1 VSVVFVVMSAAFQ
14 TAPFKCILASLAYQ
28 DCAAA
33 VIGQSLFKQFIAN
46 GLDATPSEF
55 SESKSILVNISDS
68 TAERQRRASL
78 YSSLSQS
85 SDAVN
90 FLPLAPLILIVLP

>member
-1 VSVVFVVMSAAFQ
+1 
-14 TAPFKCILASLAYQ
+14 
-28 DCAAA
+28 
-33 VIGQSLFKQFIAN
+33 
-46 GLDATPSEF
+46 
-55 SESKSILVNISDS
+55 VNISDS